1 MQCSVSLDILSTAAQ
16 LYEKLFEKEYNRW
29 MMLMLIVTISSLE
42 MVHLIIPDIIYYSSM
57 QLKLEKFLKT
67 FSNRFFTECQF
78 HVPRKCRFS
87 KLRLD

>member
-29 MMLMLIVTISSLE
+29 MMLMLIVTLSSLE

-67 FSNRFFTECQF
+67 FSNRFFYRMSVSCA
-78 HVPRKCRFS
+78 
-87 KLRLD
+87 